1 MKKILSIVLAAALL
15 LSLCSFASAEDWD
28 AKSEAVWAEKW
39 ADVDTSEHVVINYMT
54 TGDAPSAAN
63 AGAQDEMLAELNK
76 ILTEKVNAEINI
88 VWISW
93 TDYLANYN
101 LRIAAMDGAIDL
113 IGSSTDWL
121 DAWPNAKRGGF
132 LELGTDMLEK
142 YAPVTYASVPQ
153 DHWDVCTYEGNI
165 YFIPED
171 NYSQW
176 TNHGFAYRMDWAK
189 EAGLENG
196 CQTWA
201 DLTTYVKYVKATY
214 GDKLLALWD
223 TDGTAYPASGYICSY
238 AKWRSIDGLASGA
251 LWGGYLDDPYTINCL
266 YLVETDKLVE
276 YAKLMKEWDE
286 IGVWPTDVL
295 SNTGADNRDEFR
307 KGKVALEQHHT
318 QTWLSLV
325 SPKADTNNTMYVD
338 DPDADVGFYY
348 WGKEAGYV
356 TRDLV
361 THGVAAVSAASKNP
375 ERTLM
380 VYDLLRND
388 KECYDLFNYGLAGRS
403 YAIDENGMRY
413 TPDTYSADKD
423 GISTNWWWGRNDEL
437 EIPSAAMNWDAIN
450 KLYEEYEKIAVMY
463 PYEAFVF
470 DNTNVQSY
478 INQCNE
484 IYNTYM
490 KYLCFGQ
497 YSETPEEKVA
507 EFQEA
512 LKAAGVDEVT
522 AELQAQIDATYKK

>member
-1 MKKILSIVLAAALL
+1 MKKILALILATIMV
-15 LSLCSFASAEDWD
+15 LSLCSVSFAETVSVN
-28 AKSEAVWAEKW
+28 KEAIWAEKW
-39 ADVDTSEHVVINYMT
+39 ADVDTSKHVVINYMT
-54 TGDAPSAAN
+54 TGDAPKTGAN
-63 AGAQDEMLAELNK
+63 AEMLAQLNA

-101 LRIAAMDGAIDL
+101 LRIAAMDGSIDL

-132 LELGTDMLEK
+132 LELEPEMLAK
-142 YAPVTYASVPQ
+142 YAPITYATVPQ
-153 DHWDVCTYEGNI
+153 EHWDVCTYEGDI

-176 TNHGFAYRMDWAK
+176 TNHGFIYRLDWAK
-189 EAGLENG
+189 EAGLANG
-196 CQTWA
+196 VETWA
-201 DLTTYVKYVKATY
+201 DLTAYLKYVKEAY
-214 GDKLLALWD
+214 GDKLLAVWD
-223 TDGTAYPASGYICSY
+223 TDGTVYTQAAGYICSY

-251 LWGGYLDDPYTINCL
+251 IWGGYLDDPYKINCL
-266 YLVETDKLVE
+266 FLEETDKLVE
-276 YAKLMKEWDE
+276 FAKMAKEWDE

-295 SNTGADNRDEFR
+295 SNTGADNRTEFR
-307 KGKVALEQHHT
+307 KGKVGLEEHHT
-318 QTWLSLV
+318 QTWTGIV
-325 SPKADTNNTMYVD
+325 SPLASTDNTMYLD
-338 DPDADVGFYY
+338 DEDADVGFFYF
-348 WGKEAGYV
+348 GKEAGYV

-361 THGVAAVSAASKNP
+361 THGVAAVSAASANP

-388 KECYDLFNYGLAGRS
+388 KECYDLFNYGLEGRS
-403 YAIDENGMRY
+403 YAIDENGYRY
-413 TPDTYSADKD
+413 TPDTYVADND
-423 GISTNWWWGRNDEL
+423 SISTNWWWGRNDDL

-450 KLYEEYEKIAVMY
+450 ALYDEYDKIAVMY

-470 DNTNVQSY
+470 DNSMVQSY

-490 KYLCFGQ
+490 KYICYGQ
-497 YSETPEEKVA
+497 YSGTAEEIVA
-507 EFQEA
+507 EFQNA
-512 LKAAGVDEVT
+512 LRSAGVDEVT
-522 AELQAQIDATYKK
+522 AELQAQINATYGK

>member
-1 MKKILSIVLAAALL
+1 MKKL
-15 LSLCSFASAEDWD
+15 LSLVLAVVMLLGVAAAAESSAD
-28 AKSEAVWAEKW
+28 VWAEAW
-39 ADVDTSEHVVINYMT
+39 AGIDTSEHVVINYMT
-54 TGDAPSAAN
+54 TGDAPTTGAN
-63 AGAQDEMLAELNK
+63 EEMLAEINAL
-76 ILTEKVNAEINI
+76 LTEKVNAEINI

-101 LRIAAMDGAIDL
+101 LRIASMDGTIDL

-132 LELGTDMLEK
+132 LELSEEMLET
-142 YAPVTYASVPQ
+142 YAPVTWASIPKE
-153 DHWDVCTYEGNI
+153 HWDVCTYNGTI

-176 TNHGFAYRMDWAK
+176 TNHGFAYRLDWAK

-196 CQTWA
+196 VQTWEEMTEY
-201 DLTTYVKYVKATY
+201 LEYVKDEY
-214 GDKLLALWD
+214 GDDLIALWD
-223 TDGTAYPASGYICSY
+223 TDGTAYIAGGYICSFV
-238 AKWRSIDGLASGA
+238 KWRSIDGLASGA
-251 LWGGYLDDPYTINCL
+251 IWGGYLDDPYTINCL
-266 YLVETDKLVE
+266 YLEETEKLVE
-276 YAKLMKEWDE
+276 FAELMKEWNE
-286 IGVWPTDVL
+286 LGVWPTDVL
-295 SNTGADNRDEFR
+295 SNTGADNRLEFR
-307 KGKVALEQHHT
+307 QGKVALEQHHT
-318 QTWLSLV
+318 QTWTGLV
-325 SPKADTNNTMYVD
+325 SPKSSTDNTMYLTD
-338 DPDADVGFYY
+338 EDADVGFFY

-361 THGVAAVSAASKNP
+361 THGVAAVSAASKHP

-388 KECYDLFNYGLAGRS
+388 QDIYNLFNYGLKDRT
-403 YAIDENGMRY
+403 YAIDENGYRY
-413 TPDTYSADKD
+413 TPDTYVADND
-423 GISTNWWWGRNDEL
+423 SISTNWWWGRNDDL

-450 KLYEEYEKIAVMY
+450 ALYAEYDEIAVMY

-470 DNTNVQSY
+470 DNSSVQSY

-497 YSETPEEKVA
+497 YEETPEEKVA
-507 EFQEA
+507 EFQQA
-512 LKAAGVDEVT
+512 LRDAGCDLVT
-522 AELQAQIDATYKK
+522 AELQAQIDATYNR

>member
-1 MKKILSIVLAAALL
+1 MKKFLSILLAAMMVFG
-15 LSLCSFASAEDWD
+15 LCGLAGAESPV
-28 AKSEAVWAEKW
+28 AKAADTWAEKW
-39 ADVDTSEHVVINYMT
+39 ADVDTSKHVVINYMT
-54 TGDAPSAAN
+54 TGDAPSTGAN
-63 AGAQDEMLAELNK
+63 AEMLAELNK
-76 ILTEKVNAEINI
+76 ILTDKVNAEINI

-101 LRIAAMDGAIDL
+101 LRIASMDGSIDL

-132 LELGTDMLEK
+132 LELSPEMLEK
-142 YAPVTYASVPQ
+142 YAPVTWASVPKE
-153 DHWDVCTYEGNI
+153 HWDVCTYEGDI

-176 TNHGFAYRMDWAK
+176 TNHGFIYRLDWAK

-214 GDKLLALWD
+214 GDKLIALWD
-223 TDGTAYPASGYICSY
+223 TDGTAYPASGYICSF
-238 AKWRSIDGLASGA
+238 AKWRNIDGLASGA

-295 SNTGADNRDEFR
+295 SNTGADNRTEFR
-307 KGKVALEQHHT
+307 QGKTALEQHHT
-318 QTWLSLV
+318 QTWTGIV
-325 SPKADTNNTMYVD
+325 SPKADPNNTMYQD

-361 THGVAAVSAASKNP
+361 THGVAAVSAASENP

-388 KECYDLFNYGLAGRS
+388 ADCYNLFNYGLKDRT

-413 TPDTYSADKD
+413 QPDTFDNDKD
-423 GISTNWWWGRNDEL
+423 SISTNWWWGRNDDL

-450 KLYEEYEKIAVMY
+450 ALYDEYNAIAVMY

-490 KYLCFGQ
+490 KYICFGQ
-497 YSETPEEKVA
+497 YDKTPEEIVA
-507 EFQEA
+507 EFQDA
-512 LKAAGVDEVT
+512 LRSAGVDEVT

>member
-1 MKKILSIVLAAALL
+1 MKKILALL
-15 LSLCSFASAEDWD
+15 LAAIMVLSLCAVSFAEEISVKNAED
-28 AKSEAVWAEKW
+28 VWAKKW
-39 ADVDTSEHVVINYMT
+39 ADVDTSKHVVINYMT
-54 TGDAPSAAN
+54 PGDAPKTGAN
-63 AGAQDEMLAELNK
+63 PEMLEKLNA
-76 ILTEKVNAEINI
+76 ILTEKVNAELNI

-101 LRIAAMDGAIDL
+101 LRIAAMDGGIDL

-132 LELGTDMLEK
+132 LELKPEMLEK
-142 YAPVTYASVPQ
+142 YAPVTYATVPQ
-153 DHWDVCTYEGNI
+153 DHWNVCTYEGDI

-176 TNHGFAYRMDWAK
+176 TNHGFIYRLDWAK

-201 DLTTYVKYVKATY
+201 DLTTYLKYVKETY

-223 TDGTAYPASGYICSY
+223 TDGTSYEAANGYIRSFV
-238 AKWRSIDGLASGA
+238 KWRSIDGIASGA
-251 LWGGYLDDPYTINCL
+251 IWGGYLDDPYKINCIFL
-266 YLVETDKLVE
+266 EETDKLVE
-276 YAKLMKEWDE
+276 FAKLMKEWDE

-295 SNTGADNRDEFR
+295 SNTGKDNRKEFR
-307 KGKVALEQHHT
+307 QGKTALEQHHT
-318 QTWLSLV
+318 NTWTGIV
-325 SPKADTNNTMYVD
+325 SPNASTDNTMYLTD
-338 DPDADVGFYY
+338 EDADVGFYY
-348 WGKEAGYV
+348 FGKEAGYV

-361 THGVAAVSAASKNP
+361 THGVAAVSAASANP

-388 KECYDLFNYGLAGRS
+388 KECYDLFNYGIEGRS
-403 YAIDENGMRY
+403 YAIDENGYRY
-413 TPDTYSADKD
+413 TPDTFNSDND
-423 GISTNWWWGRNDEL
+423 GISTNWWWGRNDDL
-437 EIPSAAMNWDAIN
+437 EIPSSQMNWDAIN
-450 KLYEEYEKIAVMY
+450 ALYEEYEKVAVMY

-470 DNTNVQSY
+470 DNSMVQSY

-484 IYNTYM
+484 TYNTYM
-490 KYLCFGQ
+490 KLICYGQ
-497 YSETPEEKVA
+497 YDKTPEEIVA
-507 EFQEA
+507 EFQDA
-512 LKAAGVDEVT
+512 MRMAGVDEVT

>member
-1 MKKILSIVLAAALL
+1 MKKLVSIVLALILA
-15 LSLCSFASAEDWD
+15 LSLCAVSTAEKAPAD
-28 AKSEAVWAEKW
+28 VWTEKW

-54 TGDAPSAAN
+54 TGDAPTTGAN
-63 AGAQDEMLAELNK
+63 PEMLEKLNK
-76 ILTEKVNAEINI
+76 ILTDKVNAEINI

-101 LRIAAMDGAIDL
+101 LRIASMDGSIDL

-132 LELGTDMLEK
+132 LELSKDMLEK
-142 YAPVTYASVPQ
+142 YAPVTFAAVPQ
-153 DHWDVCTYEGNI
+153 EHWDVCTYEGNI

-176 TNHGFAYRMDWAK
+176 TNHGFAYRLDWAK

-201 DLTTYVKYVKATY
+201 DLTTYVKYVKETY
-214 GDKLLALWD
+214 GDKLIALWD
-223 TDGTAYPASGYICSY
+223 TDGTAYPASGYITSFV
-238 AKWRSIDGLASGA
+238 KWRNIDGLASGA
-251 LWGGYLDDPYTINCL
+251 LWGGYLDDPYKINCL
-266 YLVETDKLVE
+266 YLEETDKLVE
-276 YAKLMKEWDE
+276 YAKLMKEWDQ

-295 SNTGADNRDEFR
+295 SNTGADNRTEFR
-307 KGKVALEQHHT
+307 QGKTALEQHHT
-318 QTWLSLV
+318 QTWTGLV
-325 SPKADTNNTMYVD
+325 SPKADSNNTMYID

-388 KECYDLFNYGLAGRS
+388 KECYDLFNYGIEGKT

-413 TPDTYSADKD
+413 TPETYNADTDS
-423 GISTNWWWGRNDEL
+423 ISTNWWWGRNDVL
-437 EIPSAAMNWDAIN
+437 EIPSAAMNWEAIN
-450 KLYEEYEKIAVMY
+450 KLYDEYNKIAVMY

-470 DNTNVQSY
+470 DNTMVQSY

-497 YSETPEEKVA
+497 YDETPEEKVA

-512 LKAAGVDEVT
+512 LRSAGVDLVT
-522 AELQAQIDATYKK
+522 EELQRQIDETYKK